1 MKKLLILLFLVPIV
15 SCSSDDDANDLN
27 EPLIG
32 TWREFIGQQYDG
44 ENLYITWDFR
54 ANGTYENDG
63 QTSDYGPGVW
73 RRITSE
79 VRFPAYEIA
88 RSNCSNTARGE
99 CLDGYSNSYG
109 DELIYLNN
117 NENGLGRINGW
128 NESTGGYYDPLDTTI
143 EYGGKTIERLSN

>member
-1 MKKLLILLFLVPIV
+1 MKKLLLLLLIVPIV

-32 TWREFIGQQYDG
+32 TWRESRGQING
-44 ENLYITWDFR
+44 ENLYITWVFR

-73 RRITSE
+73 RRMTSE

-88 RSNCSNTARGE
+88 RSNCSNTGNE

-109 DELIYLNN
+109 DFLIYLNN

-128 NESTGGYYDPLDTTI
+128 NESTGEYYDPLDITI
-143 EYGGKTIERLSN
+143 ENGGSTIEKVI